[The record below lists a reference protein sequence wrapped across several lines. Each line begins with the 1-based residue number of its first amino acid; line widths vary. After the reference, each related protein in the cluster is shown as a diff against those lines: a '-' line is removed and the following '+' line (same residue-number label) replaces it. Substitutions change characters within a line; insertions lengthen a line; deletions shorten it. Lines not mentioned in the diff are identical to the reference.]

1 MKRSFGEALRSS
13 ERPRCAIVTGGSSG
27 VGLAIVAALL
37 KAHDPP
43 IAKVFVTGRKP
54 RADTTLDTLLK
65 ATPGAES
72 RELYDSG
79 DTTDAEV
86 VSRQWSAALDHFE
99 GAAPSAIFLNAGI
112 GGGRHALEAF
122 DIERFDAIFRVNTR
136 GPFLWFK
143 QALPALK
150 AQPETSQIVVT
161 SSVAALRGVP
171 QGGPY
176 AASKWAING
185 LVLSL
190 REELK
195 NSHPQVKVGLV
206 CPGPIATAWW
216 DEFERGGRGADAPPT
231 PAQMLSAESVARAC
245 MSLYEQDETSNLE
258 QVVLEPTLK

>member
-1 MKRSFGEALRSS
+1 M
-13 ERPRCAIVTGGSSG
+13 
-27 VGLAIVAALL
+27 
-37 KAHDPP
+37 
-43 IAKVFVTGRKP
+43 
-54 RADTTLDTLLK
+54 
-65 ATPGAES
+65 
-72 RELYDSG
+72 
-79 DTTDAEV
+79 

-136 GPFLWFK
+136 GRHALWFK
-143 QALPALK
+143 QALPALN

-161 SSVAALRGVP
+161 SSVAAWRGVP
-171 QGGPY
+171 QGDPY

-216 DEFERGGRGADAPPT
+216 DEFERGGRGADAPPK

>member
-1 MKRSFGEALRSS
+1 MR
-13 ERPRCAIVTGGSSG
+13 V
-27 VGLAIVAALL
+27 LAVAA
-37 KAHDPP
+37 
-43 IAKVFVTGRKP
+43 
-54 RADTTLDTLLK
+54 TLSRLSTLSDS
-65 ATPGAES
+65 TPSFES
-72 RELYDSG
+72 RVQASC
-79 DTTDAEV
+79 
-86 VSRQWSAALDHFE
+86 
-99 GAAPSAIFLNAGI
+99 
-112 GGGRHALEAF
+112 
-122 DIERFDAIFRVNTR
+122 
-136 GPFLWFK
+136 LWFK

-216 DEFERGGRGADAPPT
+216 DEFERGGRFSLSLSSTSKAASQTVRSEDRTTAAADTQA
-231 PAQMLSAESVARAC
+231 SSC
-245 MSLYEQDETSNLE
+245 
-258 QVVLEPTLK
+258 